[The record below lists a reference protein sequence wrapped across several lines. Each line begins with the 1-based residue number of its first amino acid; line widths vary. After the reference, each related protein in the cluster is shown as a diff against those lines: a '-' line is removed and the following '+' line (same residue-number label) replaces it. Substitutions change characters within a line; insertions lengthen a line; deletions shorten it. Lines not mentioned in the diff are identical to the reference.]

1 MKKELEEEKNI
12 KEEAD
17 GKEENS
23 WKDICFIPA
32 VVLVLLSCIDI
43 LRFAILGDKTAFIT
57 FALIAV
63 VFIFVAYTAW
73 KSRMPVLYLVIAV
86 AAFVLYFNTNF
97 STSTY
102 YFNWLFLVE
111 AVVAALGGILEIA
124 AIIRMKIVAG
134 MISKGKTL
142 EGKTSAEKVLTNKK
156 TEEKVLSARRLS
168 EKKPEEKRLKRNTP
182 LMVYFPAMVAVVI
195 LAGFLG
201 FWKVRYE
208 AAHNAQGQARDELWA
223 VPAKYDE
230 TEPTQPGTVEEVV
243 YNTKAYATDERDV
256 KKTAY
261 VYLPYGYDSE
271 KEYNI
276 LYLMHGTGD
285 DEKYWLK
292 TNPYNK
298 IMLDNMIA
306 DGDIQPL
313 IVVTPTFYVE
323 DDCADDLDQLT
334 YSFAKEL
341 RNDLMPEIE
350 SSYSTYAKS
359 ADDKGFS
366 ESRDHRA
373 FAGLSRGAV
382 TTYHS
387 AICQSLDYFSWF
399 GTFSGSRTD
408 AQQFQD
414 TIQSGTFADLPIHYL
429 YVASGNFDFALPGQV
444 QDYQAL
450 LDIEPRLRAGVN
462 TCFDVFPM
470 RYHSMGNW
478 HLALYNYLQK
488 IF

>member
-1 MKKELEEEKNI
+1 MKKEHKTR
-12 KEEAD
+12 KSMAD
-17 GKEENS
+17 QICLVTTALLILLACA
-23 WKDICFIPA
+23 DI
-32 VVLVLLSCIDI
+32 V
-43 LRFAILGDKTAFIT
+43 RFAVLGDKTVFIT
-57 FALIAV
+57 FWLIAI
-63 VFIFVAYTAW
+63 VFILLSYTAW
-73 KSRMPVLYLVIAV
+73 KSRMPFLYLLIAV

-102 YFNWLFLVE
+102 YFNWLFLGE
-111 AVVAALGGILEIA
+111 AIVAALGGILGTVAMLWKKIPVGRA
-124 AIIRMKIVAG
+124 AVFPLVM
-134 MISKGKTL
+134 S
-142 EGKTSAEKVLTNKK
+142 VL
-156 TEEKVLSARRLS
+156 
-168 EKKPEEKRLKRNTP
+168 
-182 LMVYFPAMVAVVI
+182 I
-195 LAGFLG
+195 LVGFLG
-201 FWKVRYE
+201 FWKLRYE
-208 AAHNAQGQARDELWA
+208 AAYNAQGQARDELWA

-230 TEPTQPGTVEEVV
+230 EEPKQAGTVEEIV
-243 YNTKAYATDERDV
+243 YDTKAYATDERIV

-261 VYLPYGYDSE
+261 VYLPYGYSKD
-271 KEYNI
+271 KQYNI

-298 IMLDNMIA
+298 TMLDNMIA
-306 DGDIQPL
+306 DGDIEPL

-359 ADDKGFS
+359 ADDEGFS
-366 ESRDHRA
+366 QSRDHRA

-382 TTYHS
+382 TMYHS
-387 AICQSLDYFSWF
+387 ALCQSLDYFSWF
-399 GTFSGSRTD
+399 GAFSGSRTD
-408 AQQFQD
+408 KTAFED
-414 TIQSGTFADLPIHYL
+414 TIQTGDFAELSIHYL
-429 YVASGNFDFALPGQV
+429 YVASGTFDFALPGQV

-450 LDIEPRLRAGVN
+450 LDIEPRLRSGVN

-470 RYHSMGNW
+470 RYHSVGNW
-478 HLALYNYLQK
+478 HLALYNFLQK

>member
-1 MKKELEEEKNI
+1 MKKEHKTR
-12 KEEAD
+12 KSMAD
-17 GKEENS
+17 QICLITTALLILLACA
-23 WKDICFIPA
+23 DI
-32 VVLVLLSCIDI
+32 V
-43 LRFAILGDKTAFIT
+43 RFAVLGDKTVFIT
-57 FALIAV
+57 FWLIAI
-63 VFIFVAYTAW
+63 VFILLSYTAW
-73 KSRMPVLYLVIAV
+73 KSRMPFLYLLIAV

-102 YFNWLFLVE
+102 YFNWLFLGE
-111 AVVAALGGILEIA
+111 AIVAALGGILGTVAMLWKKIPVGRA
-124 AIIRMKIVAG
+124 AVFPLVM
-134 MISKGKTL
+134 S
-142 EGKTSAEKVLTNKK
+142 VL
-156 TEEKVLSARRLS
+156 
-168 EKKPEEKRLKRNTP
+168 
-182 LMVYFPAMVAVVI
+182 I
-195 LAGFLG
+195 LVGFLG
-201 FWKVRYE
+201 FWKLRYE
-208 AAHNAQGQARDELWA
+208 AAYNAQGQARDELWA

-230 TEPTQPGTVEEVV
+230 EEPKQAGTVEEIV
-243 YNTKAYATDERDV
+243 YDTKAYATDERIV

-261 VYLPYGYDSE
+261 VYLPYGYSKD
-271 KEYNI
+271 KQYNI

-298 IMLDNMIA
+298 TMLDNMIA
-306 DGDIQPL
+306 DRDIEPL

-350 SSYSTYAKS
+350 SAYSTYAKS
-359 ADDKGFS
+359 ADDKGFFQ
-366 ESRDHRA
+366 SRDHRA

-382 TTYHS
+382 TMYHS
-387 AICQSLDYFSWF
+387 ALCQSLDYFSWF
-399 GTFSGSRTD
+399 GAFSGSRTD
-408 AQQFQD
+408 KTAFED
-414 TIQSGTFADLPIHYL
+414 TIQTGGFAELPIHYL
-429 YVASGNFDFALPGQV
+429 YVASGTFDFALPGQV

-450 LDIEPRLRAGVN
+450 LDIEPRLRSGVN

-478 HLALYNYLQK
+478 HLALYNFLQK

>member
-1 MKKELEEEKNI
+1 MKKELEEKNNIMEKTTE
-12 KEEAD
+12 KTTE
-17 GKEENS
+17 KTKHV
-23 WKDICFIPA
+23 WKWICFIPA
-32 VVLVLLSCIDI
+32 VILILLSGIDI

-57 FALIAV
+57 FSLIAV
-63 VFIFVAYTAW
+63 VFILVAYTAW
-73 KSRMPVLYLVIAV
+73 KSRIPVLYLVIAV

-111 AVVAALGGILEIA
+111 AVVAALGGILGIA
-124 AIIRMKIVAG
+124 AIIRVKIAT
-134 MISKGKTL
+134 GKATQ
-142 EGKTSAEKVLTNKK
+142 ENRIKRKTTRMA
-156 TEEKVLSARRLS
+156 
-168 EKKPEEKRLKRNTP
+168 
-182 LMVYFPAMVAVVI
+182 YFPAMAAVVI

-450 LDIEPRLRAGVN
+450 LGIEPRLRAGVN

-478 HLALYNYLQK
+478 HLALYNYLKK

>member
-156 TEEKVLSARRLS
+156 TEEKVFSARMLS

-298 IMLDNMIA
+298 TMLDNMIA
-306 DGDIQPL
+306 DVEADSFKYFQISEALADI
-313 IVVTPTFYVE
+313 FY
-323 DDCADDLDQLT
+323 A
-334 YSFAKEL
+334 
-341 RNDLMPEIE
+341 
-350 SSYSTYAKS
+350 
-359 ADDKGFS
+359 
-366 ESRDHRA
+366 
-373 FAGLSRGAV
+373 
-382 TTYHS
+382 
-387 AICQSLDYFSWF
+387 
-399 GTFSGSRTD
+399 
-408 AQQFQD
+408 
-414 TIQSGTFADLPIHYL
+414 
-429 YVASGNFDFALPGQV
+429 
-444 QDYQAL
+444 
-450 LDIEPRLRAGVN
+450 
-462 TCFDVFPM
+462 
-470 RYHSMGNW
+470 
-478 HLALYNYLQK
+478 
-488 IF
+488 

>member
-1 MKKELEEEKNI
+1 MKKEHKTR
-12 KEEAD
+12 KSMAD
-17 GKEENS
+17 QICLITTAFLILLACA
-23 WKDICFIPA
+23 DI
-32 VVLVLLSCIDI
+32 V
-43 LRFAILGDKTAFIT
+43 RFAVLGDKTVFIT
-57 FALIAV
+57 FWLIAI
-63 VFIFVAYTAW
+63 VFILLSYTAW
-73 KSRMPVLYLVIAV
+73 KSRMPFLYLLIAV

-102 YFNWLFLVE
+102 YFNWLFLGE
-111 AVVAALGGILEIA
+111 AIVAALGGILGTVAMLWKKIPVGRA
-124 AIIRMKIVAG
+124 AVFPLVM
-134 MISKGKTL
+134 S
-142 EGKTSAEKVLTNKK
+142 VL
-156 TEEKVLSARRLS
+156 
-168 EKKPEEKRLKRNTP
+168 
-182 LMVYFPAMVAVVI
+182 I
-195 LAGFLG
+195 LVGFLG
-201 FWKVRYE
+201 FWKLRYE
-208 AAHNAQGQARDELWA
+208 AAYNAQGQARDELWA

-230 TEPTQPGTVEEVV
+230 EEPKQAGTVEEIV
-243 YNTKAYATDERDV
+243 YDTKAYATDERIV

-261 VYLPYGYDSE
+261 VYLPYGYSKD
-271 KEYNI
+271 KQYNI

-298 IMLDNMIA
+298 TMLDNMIA
-306 DGDIQPL
+306 DRDIEPL

-341 RNDLMPEIE
+341 RNNLMPEIE
-350 SSYSTYAKS
+350 SVYSTYAKS
-359 ADDKGFS
+359 ADDEGFA

-382 TTYHS
+382 TMYHS
-387 AICQSLDYFSWF
+387 ALCQSLDYFSWF
-399 GTFSGSRTD
+399 GAFSGSRTD
-408 AQQFQD
+408 KTAFED
-414 TIQSGTFADLPIHYL
+414 TIQTGDFAELPIHYL
-429 YVASGNFDFALPGQV
+429 YVASGTFDFALPGQV

-450 LDIEPRLRAGVN
+450 LDIEPRLRSGVN

-478 HLALYNYLQK
+478 HLALYNFLQK

>member
-1 MKKELEEEKNI
+1 MKIYDEKQRKPEQSAVDWI
-12 KEEAD
+12 CRITSGILILFACM
-17 GKEENS
+17 
-23 WKDICFIPA
+23 DI
-32 VVLVLLSCIDI
+32 V
-43 LRFAILGDKTAFIT
+43 RFGSLGDKTAFIT
-57 FALIAV
+57 FSIIAAVFILLAYTAGKSKMPFLYLLIAV
-63 VFIFVAYTAW
+63 
-73 KSRMPVLYLVIAV
+73 P
-86 AAFVLYFNTNF
+86 AFVLYFNTNF

-111 AVVAALGGILEIA
+111 CIVGALGGILGT
-124 AIIRMKIVAG
+124 VV
-134 MISKGKTL
+134 MIW
-142 EGKTSAEKVLTNKK
+142 KK
-156 TEEKVLSARRLS
+156 TPMNRLAVL
-168 EKKPEEKRLKRNTP
+168 P
-182 LMVYFPAMVAVVI
+182 LAAAVVL
-195 LAGFLG
+195 LAAFLG
-201 FWKVRYE
+201 FWKMRYE
-208 AAHNAQGQARDELWA
+208 AAHNANGQARDELWA
-223 VPAKYDE
+223 VPEKYDGA
-230 TEPTQPGTVEEVV
+230 EPEQAGTVEEVV
-243 YNTKAYATDERDV
+243 YETKAYATDGRTV
-256 KKTAY
+256 TKTAY
-261 VYLPYGYDSE
+261 VYLPYGYSKE
-271 KEYNI
+271 KQYNI

-298 IMLDNMIA
+298 TMLDNLIA
-306 DGDIQPL
+306 SGDIEPL

-350 SSYSTYAKS
+350 ASYSTYAKS
-359 ADDKGFS
+359 ADDAGFS
-366 ESRDHRA
+366 QSRDHRA

-382 TTYHS
+382 TMYHS
-387 AICQSLDYFSWF
+387 VLCQSLDYFSWF
-399 GTFSGSRTD
+399 GAFSGSRTD
-408 AQQFQD
+408 AQAFED
-414 TIQSGTFADLPIHYL
+414 TIQSGDFADLPIHYL

-450 LDIEPRLRAGVN
+450 LDMEPRLCAGVN

>member
-1 MKKELEEEKNI
+1 MRQKIENKTDEKMWNR
-12 KEEAD
+12 
-17 GKEENS
+17 
-23 WKDICFIPA
+23 ICLLPVI
-32 VVLVLLSCIDI
+32 VLILMAGIDI
-43 LRFAILGDKTAFIT
+43 VRFAILGDKTAFII
-57 FALIAV
+57 FGLIAA
-63 VFIFVAYTAW
+63 VFMLVAYTAW
-73 KSRMPVLYLVIAV
+73 KSRMPFLHLMVAA

-102 YFNWLFLVE
+102 YFNWMFLVE
-111 AVVAALGGILEIA
+111 SIVAAVGGILGTAYMIWKKTSVRKVAVLPLA
-124 AIIRMKIVAG
+124 AAVLIVAG
-134 MISKGKTL
+134 
-142 EGKTSAEKVLTNKK
+142 A
-156 TEEKVLSARRLS
+156 
-168 EKKPEEKRLKRNTP
+168 
-182 LMVYFPAMVAVVI
+182 
-195 LAGFLG
+195 LG
-201 FWKVRYE
+201 FWKTRYE
-208 AAHNAQGQARDELWA
+208 AAHSAEGQARDEVWA

-230 TEPTQPGTVEEVV
+230 EEPEQVGSVEEVV
-243 YNTKAYATDERDV
+243 YDTKAYATDDRDV
-256 KKTAY
+256 KKKAY
-261 VYLPYGYDSE
+261 VYLPYGYSEE

-298 IMLDNMIA
+298 TMLDNMIA
-306 DGDIQPL
+306 NGDIEPL

-359 ADDKGFS
+359 ADDEGFS
-366 ESRDHRA
+366 QSRDHRA

-382 TTYHS
+382 TMYHS
-387 AICQSLDYFSWF
+387 ALCQSLNYFSWF
-399 GTFSGSRTD
+399 GAFSGSRTD
-408 AQQFQD
+408 KIAFED
-414 TIQSGTFADLPIHYL
+414 TIQTGGFAELPIHYL
-429 YVASGNFDFALPGQV
+429 YVASGTFDFALPGQV

-450 LDIEPRLRAGVN
+450 LDIEPRLRSGVT

-478 HLALYNYLQK
+478 HLALYNFLQK

>member
-1 MKKELEEEKNI
+1 MKKEHKTR
-12 KEEAD
+12 KSMAD
-17 GKEENS
+17 QICLITTAFLILLACA
-23 WKDICFIPA
+23 DI
-32 VVLVLLSCIDI
+32 V
-43 LRFAILGDKTAFIT
+43 RFAVLGDKTVFIT
-57 FALIAV
+57 FWLIAI
-63 VFIFVAYTAW
+63 VFILLSYTAW
-73 KSRMPVLYLVIAV
+73 KSRMPFLYLLIAV

-102 YFNWLFLVE
+102 YFNWLFLGE
-111 AVVAALGGILEIA
+111 AIVAALGGILGTVAMLWKKIPVGRA
-124 AIIRMKIVAG
+124 AVFPLVM
-134 MISKGKTL
+134 S
-142 EGKTSAEKVLTNKK
+142 VL
-156 TEEKVLSARRLS
+156 
-168 EKKPEEKRLKRNTP
+168 
-182 LMVYFPAMVAVVI
+182 I
-195 LAGFLG
+195 LVGFLG
-201 FWKVRYE
+201 FWKLRYE
-208 AAHNAQGQARDELWA
+208 AAYNAQGQARDELWA

-230 TEPTQPGTVEEVV
+230 EEPKQAGTVEEIV
-243 YNTKAYATDERDV
+243 YDTKAYATDERIV

-261 VYLPYGYDSE
+261 VYLPYGYSKD
-271 KEYNI
+271 KQYNI

-298 IMLDNMIA
+298 TMLDNMIA
-306 DGDIQPL
+306 DRDIEPL

-359 ADDKGFS
+359 TDDEGFS
-366 ESRDHRA
+366 QSRDHRA

-382 TTYHS
+382 TMYHS
-387 AICQSLDYFSWF
+387 ALCQSLDYFSWF
-399 GTFSGSRTD
+399 GAFSGSRTD
-408 AQQFQD
+408 KTAFED
-414 TIQSGTFADLPIHYL
+414 TIQTGDFAELPIHYL

-450 LDIEPRLRAGVN
+450 LDIEPRLRSGVN

-478 HLALYNYLQK
+478 HLALYNFLQK

>member
-1 MKKELEEEKNI
+1 MEMKKEYKTRKSMVDQICLI
-12 KEEAD
+12 TTALLILLACAD
-17 GKEENS
+17 
-23 WKDICFIPA
+23 I
-32 VVLVLLSCIDI
+32 V
-43 LRFAILGDKTAFIT
+43 RFAVLGDKTVFIT
-57 FALIAV
+57 FWLIAI
-63 VFIFVAYTAW
+63 VFILLSYTAW
-73 KSRMPVLYLVIAV
+73 KSRMPFLYLLIAV

-102 YFNWLFLVE
+102 YFNWLFLGE
-111 AVVAALGGILEIA
+111 AIVAALGGILGTVAMLWKKIPVGRA
-124 AIIRMKIVAG
+124 AVFPLVM
-134 MISKGKTL
+134 S
-142 EGKTSAEKVLTNKK
+142 VL
-156 TEEKVLSARRLS
+156 
-168 EKKPEEKRLKRNTP
+168 
-182 LMVYFPAMVAVVI
+182 I
-195 LAGFLG
+195 LVGFLG
-201 FWKVRYE
+201 FWKLRYE
-208 AAHNAQGQARDELWA
+208 AAYNAQGQARDELWA

-230 TEPTQPGTVEEVV
+230 EEPKQAGTVEEIV
-243 YNTKAYATDERDV
+243 YDTKAYATDERIV

-261 VYLPYGYDSE
+261 VYLPYGYSKD
-271 KEYNI
+271 KQYNI

-298 IMLDNMIA
+298 TMLDNMIA
-306 DGDIQPL
+306 DRDIEPL

-359 ADDKGFS
+359 ADDKGFFQ
-366 ESRDHRA
+366 SRDHRA

-382 TTYHS
+382 TMYHS
-387 AICQSLDYFSWF
+387 ALCQSLDYFSWF
-399 GTFSGSRTD
+399 GAFSGSRTD
-408 AQQFQD
+408 KTAFED
-414 TIQSGTFADLPIHYL
+414 TIQTGDFAELSIHYL

-450 LDIEPRLRAGVN
+450 LDIEPRLRSGVN

-478 HLALYNYLQK
+478 HLALYNFLQK

>member
-1 MKKELEEEKNI
+1 MMKQKIEKT
-12 KEEAD
+12 AD
-17 GKEENS
+17 EKMWNRIS
-23 WKDICFIPA
+23 QIPA
-32 VVLVLLSCIDI
+32 VVLVLLSGIDI
-43 LRFAILGDKTAFIT
+43 VRFAILGDRTAFIT
-57 FALIAV
+57 FSMIAV
-63 VFIFVAYTAW
+63 AFMLVAYMAW
-73 KSRMPVLYLVIAV
+73 KSRMPFLYLVIAA

-111 AVVAALGGILEIA
+111 SIIAALGGILGTA
-124 AIIRMKIVAG
+124 VMIRKKIPVG
-134 MISKGKTL
+134 
-142 EGKTSAEKVLTNKK
+142 
-156 TEEKVLSARRLS
+156 R
-168 EKKPEEKRLKRNTP
+168 
-182 LMVYFPAMVAVVI
+182 VAVLPLFAAVLI

-208 AAHNAQGQARDELWA
+208 AGHEAQGQARDELWA
-223 VPAKYDE
+223 VPAKYDAE
-230 TEPTQPGTVEEVV
+230 ESEQAGTVEEVV
-243 YNTKAYATDERDV
+243 YDTKAYATDERDV

-261 VYLPYGYDSE
+261 VYLPYGYSEE

-298 IMLDNMIA
+298 TMLDNMIA
-306 DGDIQPL
+306 DGDIEPL

-350 SSYSTYAKS
+350 SVYSTYAKS
-359 ADDKGFS
+359 ADDEGFA

-382 TTYHS
+382 TMYHS
-387 AICQSLDYFSWF
+387 ALCQSLDYFH
-399 GTFSGSRTD
+399 GSGHSAEAGQTGLHLKIPFRQ
-408 AQQFQD
+408 AILQNCQFIIYMWQ
-414 TIQSGTFADLPIHYL
+414 
-429 YVASGNFDFALPGQV
+429 VATSTSPC
-444 QDYQAL
+444 
-450 LDIEPRLRAGVN
+450 LDRFRITRLCWILNPDCGLV
-462 TCFDVFPM
+462 
-470 RYHSMGNW
+470 
-478 HLALYNYLQK
+478 
-488 IF
+488 

>member
-17 GKEENS
+17 GKEKNN

-32 VVLVLLSCIDI
+32 VVLILLSGIDI

-57 FALIAV
+57 FSLIAV
-63 VFIFVAYTAW
+63 VFILVAYTAR
-73 KSRMPVLYLVIAV
+73 KSRIPVLYLVIAV

-111 AVVAALGGILEIA
+111 AVVAALGGILGIA
-124 AIIRMKIVAG
+124 AIIRVKIAT
-134 MISKGKTL
+134 GKAMQ
-142 EGKTSAEKVLTNKK
+142 ENRIKRKTTRMA
-156 TEEKVLSARRLS
+156 
-168 EKKPEEKRLKRNTP
+168 
-182 LMVYFPAMVAVVI
+182 YFPAMAAVVI

-223 VPAKYDE
+223 VPAQYDE
-230 TEPTQPGTVEEVV
+230 TEPKQAGTVEEVV
-243 YNTKAYATDERDV
+243 YNTKAYATDEREV

-350 SSYSTYAKS
+350 SSYSTYAKT

-414 TIQSGTFADLPIHYL
+414 TIQSGEFADLPIHYL

-478 HLALYNYLQK
+478 HLALYNFLQK

>member
-1 MKKELEEEKNI
+1 MRHKIEMTADEKMWNRI
-12 KEEAD
+12 
-17 GKEENS
+17 S
-23 WKDICFIPA
+23 QIPV
-32 VVLVLLSCIDI
+32 VVLVLLSGIDI
-43 LRFAILGDKTAFIT
+43 VRFAILGDRTAFIT
-57 FALIAV
+57 FSMIAV
-63 VFIFVAYTAW
+63 VFMLVAYMAW
-73 KSRMPVLYLVIAV
+73 KSRMPFLYLLIAA
-86 AAFVLYFNTNF
+86 AAFILYFNTNF

-102 YFNWLFLVE
+102 YFNWLFLAE
-111 AVVAALGGILEIA
+111 AIVATLGGSL
-124 AIIRMKIVAG
+124 G
-134 MISKGKTL
+134 M
-142 EGKTSAEKVLTNKK
+142 
-156 TEEKVLSARRLS
+156 
-168 EKKPEEKRLKRNTP
+168 
-182 LMVYFPAMVAVVI
+182 
-195 LAGFLG
+195 AGFLG
-201 FWKVRYE
+201 FWKVRYDAGHE
-208 AAHNAQGQARDELWA
+208 AQGLARDELWA
-223 VPAKYDE
+223 VPAKYDGE
-230 TEPTQPGTVEEVV
+230 EPEQAGTVEEVV
-243 YNTKAYATDERDV
+243 YDTRAYATDGRSV
-256 KKTAY
+256 KKSAY
-261 VYLPYGYDSE
+261 VYLPYGYNKE

-298 IMLDNMIA
+298 TMLDNMIA
-306 DGDIQPL
+306 DGDIEPL

-366 ESRDHRA
+366 KSRDHRA

-382 TTYHS
+382 TMYHS
-387 AICQSLDYFSWF
+387 VLCQSLDYFSWF
-399 GTFSGSRTD
+399 GAFSGSRTD
-408 AQQFQD
+408 KTAFED
-414 TIQSGTFADLPIHYL
+414 TIQTGDFAELPIHYL
-429 YVASGNFDFALPGQV
+429 YVASGNLDFALPGQI

-450 LDIEPRLRAGVN
+450 LDIELRLRSGVN

-478 HLALYNYLQK
+478 HLALYNFLQK

>member
-1 MKKELEEEKNI
+1 MMKQKIEKT
-12 KEEAD
+12 AD
-17 GKEENS
+17 EKMWNRIS
-23 WKDICFIPA
+23 RIPA
-32 VVLVLLSCIDI
+32 VILVLLSGIDI
-43 LRFAILGDKTAFIT
+43 VRFAILGDKTAFIT
-57 FALIAV
+57 FSMIAV
-63 VFIFVAYTAW
+63 TFMLVAYMAW
-73 KSRMPVLYLVIAV
+73 KSKMPFLYLVIAA

-111 AVVAALGGILEIA
+111 SIIAALGGILGTA
-124 AIIRMKIVAG
+124 VMIRKKIPVG
-134 MISKGKTL
+134 
-142 EGKTSAEKVLTNKK
+142 
-156 TEEKVLSARRLS
+156 R
-168 EKKPEEKRLKRNTP
+168 
-182 LMVYFPAMVAVVI
+182 VAVLPLFAAVLI

-208 AAHNAQGQARDELWA
+208 AGHEAQGQARDELWA
-223 VPAKYDE
+223 VPAKYDAE
-230 TEPTQPGTVEEVV
+230 ESEQAGTVEEVV
-243 YNTKAYATDERDV
+243 YDTKAYATDERDV

-261 VYLPYGYDSE
+261 VYLPYGYSEE

-298 IMLDNMIA
+298 TMLDNMIA
-306 DGDIQPL
+306 DGDIEPL

-350 SSYSTYAKS
+350 SVYSTYAKS
-359 ADDKGFS
+359 ADDEGFA

-382 TTYHS
+382 TMYHS
-387 AICQSLDYFSWF
+387 ALCQSLDYFH
-399 GTFSGSRTD
+399 GSGHSAEAGQTGLHLKIPFRQ
-408 AQQFQD
+408 AILQNCQFIIYMWQ
-414 TIQSGTFADLPIHYL
+414 
-429 YVASGNFDFALPGQV
+429 VATSTSPC
-444 QDYQAL
+444 
-450 LDIEPRLRAGVN
+450 LDRFRITRLCWILNPDCGLV
-462 TCFDVFPM
+462 
-470 RYHSMGNW
+470 
-478 HLALYNYLQK
+478 
-488 IF
+488 

>member
-1 MKKELEEEKNI
+1 MMKQKIEKT
-12 KEEAD
+12 AD
-17 GKEENS
+17 EKMWNRIS
-23 WKDICFIPA
+23 RIPA
-32 VVLVLLSCIDI
+32 VILVLLSGIDI
-43 LRFAILGDKTAFIT
+43 VRFAILGDKTAFIT
-57 FALIAV
+57 FSMIAV
-63 VFIFVAYTAW
+63 TFMLVAYMAW
-73 KSRMPVLYLVIAV
+73 KSKMPFLYLVIAA

-111 AVVAALGGILEIA
+111 SIIAALGGILGIA
-124 AIIRMKIVAG
+124 VMIGKKIPVG
-134 MISKGKTL
+134 
-142 EGKTSAEKVLTNKK
+142 
-156 TEEKVLSARRLS
+156 R
-168 EKKPEEKRLKRNTP
+168 
-182 LMVYFPAMVAVVI
+182 VAVLPLLAAVLI
-195 LAGFLG
+195 LAGFPG

-208 AAHNAQGQARDELWA
+208 AGHEAQGQARDELWA
-223 VPAKYDE
+223 VPAKYDAE
-230 TEPTQPGTVEEVV
+230 ESEQAGTVEEVV
-243 YNTKAYATDERDV
+243 YDTKAYATDERDV

-261 VYLPYGYDSE
+261 VYLPYGYSEE

-298 IMLDNMIA
+298 TMLDNMIA
-306 DGDIQPL
+306 DGDIEPL

-350 SSYSTYAKS
+350 SVYSTYAKS
-359 ADDKGFS
+359 ADDEGFA

-382 TTYHS
+382 TMYHS
-387 AICQSLDYFSWF
+387 ALCQSLDYFSWF
-399 GTFSGSRTD
+399 GAFSGSRTD
-408 AQQFQD
+408 RTAFED
-414 TIQSGTFADLPIHYL
+414 TIQTGDFAELPIHYL

-450 LDIEPRLRAGVN
+450 LDIEPRLRSGVN

-478 HLALYNYLQK
+478 HLALYNFLQK

>member
-1 MKKELEEEKNI
+1 MKKEHKTR
-12 KEEAD
+12 KSMAD
-17 GKEENS
+17 QICLITTALLILLACA
-23 WKDICFIPA
+23 DI
-32 VVLVLLSCIDI
+32 V
-43 LRFAILGDKTAFIT
+43 RFAVLGDKTVFIT
-57 FALIAV
+57 FWLIAI
-63 VFIFVAYTAW
+63 VFILLSYTAW
-73 KSRMPVLYLVIAV
+73 KSRMPFLYLLIAV

-102 YFNWLFLVE
+102 YFNWLFLGE
-111 AVVAALGGILEIA
+111 AIVAALGGILGTVAMLWKKIPVGRA
-124 AIIRMKIVAG
+124 AVFPLVM
-134 MISKGKTL
+134 S
-142 EGKTSAEKVLTNKK
+142 VL
-156 TEEKVLSARRLS
+156 
-168 EKKPEEKRLKRNTP
+168 
-182 LMVYFPAMVAVVI
+182 I
-195 LAGFLG
+195 LVGFLG
-201 FWKVRYE
+201 FWKLRYE
-208 AAHNAQGQARDELWA
+208 AAYNAQGQARDELWA

-230 TEPTQPGTVEEVV
+230 EEPKQAGTVEEIV
-243 YNTKAYATDERDV
+243 YDTKAYATDERIV

-261 VYLPYGYDSE
+261 VYLPYGYSKD
-271 KEYNI
+271 KQYNI

-298 IMLDNMIA
+298 TMLDNMIA
-306 DGDIQPL
+306 DRDIEPL

-350 SSYSTYAKS
+350 SVYSTYAKS
-359 ADDKGFS
+359 ADDEGFS
-366 ESRDHRA
+366 KSRDHRA

-382 TTYHS
+382 TMYHS
-387 AICQSLDYFSWF
+387 ALCQSLDYFSWF
-399 GTFSGSRTD
+399 GAFSGSRTD
-408 AQQFQD
+408 KTAFED
-414 TIQSGTFADLPIHYL
+414 TIQTGGFAELPIHYL
-429 YVASGNFDFALPGQV
+429 YVASGTFDFALPGQV

-450 LDIEPRLRAGVN
+450 LDIEPRLRSGVN

-478 HLALYNYLQK
+478 HLALYNFLQK

>member
-1 MKKELEEEKNI
+1 MTGENKNKKNTVDL
-12 KEEAD
+12 
-17 GKEENS
+17 
-23 WKDICFIPA
+23 ICKMTS
-32 VVLVLLSCIDI
+32 VLLILFACMDI
-43 LRFAILGDKTAFIT
+43 VRFGILGDKTAFIT
-57 FALIAV
+57 FSMIAS
-63 VFIFVAYTAW
+63 VFILLAYTAG
-73 KSRMPVLYLVIAV
+73 KSRMPFLYLLIAV
-86 AAFVLYFNTNF
+86 PAFVLYFNTNF

-102 YFNWLFLVE
+102 YFNWLFLIE
-111 AVVAALGGILEIA
+111 CMIGALGGIAGTVVMIWKKIPMNRLAILPLAAAA
-124 AIIRMKIVAG
+124 AI
-134 MISKGKTL
+134 
-142 EGKTSAEKVLTNKK
+142 
-156 TEEKVLSARRLS
+156 
-168 EKKPEEKRLKRNTP
+168 
-182 LMVYFPAMVAVVI
+182 
-195 LAGFLG
+195 LAAFLG
-201 FWKVRYE
+201 FWKMRYE
-208 AAHNAQGQARDELWA
+208 AAHNADGQARDELWA
-223 VPAKYDE
+223 VPEKYDGAE
-230 TEPTQPGTVEEVV
+230 LEQTGTVEEVV
-243 YNTKAYATDERDV
+243 YETKAYATDERTV
-256 KKTAY
+256 TKTAY
-261 VYLPYGYDSE
+261 VYLPYGYSRE

-285 DEKYWLK
+285 DEKYWMK

-298 IMLDNMIA
+298 TMLDNLIA
-306 DGDIQPL
+306 SGDIQPL

-359 ADDKGFS
+359 ADDAGFS

-382 TTYHS
+382 TMYHS
-387 AICQSLDYFSWF
+387 VLCRSLDHFSWF
-399 GTFSGSRTD
+399 GAFSGSRTD
-408 AQQFQD
+408 VQAFED
-414 TIQSGTFADLPIHYL
+414 TIQTGEFADMPIHYL

-462 TCFDVFPM
+462 TTFDVFPM

-488 IF
+488 IFL

>member
-12 KEEAD
+12 KEETD
-17 GKEENS
+17 GKEKNS

-32 VVLVLLSCIDI
+32 VVLILLSGIDI

-63 VFIFVAYTAW
+63 VFILVAYTAR
-73 KSRMPVLYLVIAV
+73 KSRIPVLYLVIAV

-111 AVVAALGGILEIA
+111 AVVAALGGILGIA
-124 AIIRMKIVAG
+124 AIIRVKIAT
-134 MISKGKTL
+134 GKATQ
-142 EGKTSAEKVLTNKK
+142 ENRIKRKTTRMA
-156 TEEKVLSARRLS
+156 
-168 EKKPEEKRLKRNTP
+168 
-182 LMVYFPAMVAVVI
+182 YFPAMAAVVI

-223 VPAKYDE
+223 VPAQYDE
-230 TEPTQPGTVEEVV
+230 TEPKQAGTVEEVV
-243 YNTKAYATDERDV
+243 YNTKAYATDEREV

-350 SSYSTYAKS
+350 SSYSTYAKT

-414 TIQSGTFADLPIHYL
+414 TIQSGEFADLPIHYL

>member
-1 MKKELEEEKNI
+1 MTGEHKNKKNTVDL
-12 KEEAD
+12 
-17 GKEENS
+17 
-23 WKDICFIPA
+23 ICKMTS
-32 VVLVLLSCIDI
+32 VLLILFACMDI
-43 LRFAILGDKTAFIT
+43 VRFGILGDKTAFIT
-57 FALIAV
+57 FSMIAS
-63 VFIFVAYTAW
+63 VFILLAYTAG
-73 KSRMPVLYLVIAV
+73 KSRMPFLYLLIAV
-86 AAFVLYFNTNF
+86 PAFVLYFNTNF

-102 YFNWLFLVE
+102 YFNWLFLIE
-111 AVVAALGGILEIA
+111 CMIGALGGIAGTVVMIWKKIPMNRLAILPLAAAA
-124 AIIRMKIVAG
+124 AI
-134 MISKGKTL
+134 
-142 EGKTSAEKVLTNKK
+142 
-156 TEEKVLSARRLS
+156 
-168 EKKPEEKRLKRNTP
+168 
-182 LMVYFPAMVAVVI
+182 
-195 LAGFLG
+195 LAAFLG
-201 FWKVRYE
+201 FWKMRYE
-208 AAHNAQGQARDELWA
+208 AAHNADGQARDELWA
-223 VPAKYDE
+223 VPEKYDGA
-230 TEPTQPGTVEEVV
+230 EPEQTGTVEEVV
-243 YNTKAYATDERDV
+243 YETKAYATDERTV
-256 KKTAY
+256 TKTAY
-261 VYLPYGYDSE
+261 VYLPYGYSRE

-298 IMLDNMIA
+298 TMLDNLIA
-306 DGDIQPL
+306 SGDIQPL

-366 ESRDHRA
+366 KSRDHRA

-382 TTYHS
+382 TMYHS
-387 AICQSLDYFSWF
+387 VLCQSLDYFSWF
-399 GTFSGSRTD
+399 GAFSGSRTD
-408 AQQFQD
+408 KTAFED
-414 TIQSGTFADLPIHYL
+414 TIQTGDFAELPIHYL
-429 YVASGNFDFALPGQV
+429 YVASGNLDFALPGQI

-450 LDIEPRLRAGVN
+450 LDIEPRLRSGVN

-478 HLALYNYLQK
+478 HLALYNFLQK

>member
-1 MKKELEEEKNI
+1 MEMKKEHKTG
-12 KEEAD
+12 KSMAD
-17 GKEENS
+17 QICLITTALLILLACM
-23 WKDICFIPA
+23 DI
-32 VVLVLLSCIDI
+32 V
-43 LRFAILGDKTAFIT
+43 RFAVLGDKTAFIT
-57 FALIAV
+57 FCLIAI
-63 VFIFVAYTAW
+63 VFILLSYTAW
-73 KSRMPVLYLVIAV
+73 KSRMPFLYLLIAV
-86 AAFVLYFNTNF
+86 AAFILYFNTNF

-102 YFNWLFLVE
+102 YFNWLFLAE
-111 AVVAALGGILEIA
+111 AIVAVLGGVLGIVVMVWKKIPVGRAAVFPLVVLVLIL
-124 AIIRMKIVAG
+124 V
-134 MISKGKTL
+134 
-142 EGKTSAEKVLTNKK
+142 
-156 TEEKVLSARRLS
+156 
-168 EKKPEEKRLKRNTP
+168 
-182 LMVYFPAMVAVVI
+182 
-195 LAGFLG
+195 GFLG
-201 FWKVRYE
+201 FWRLRYE
-208 AAHNAQGQARDELWA
+208 VAYNAQGQARDELWA

-230 TEPTQPGTVEEVV
+230 EEPKQAGTVEEVV
-243 YNTKAYATDERDV
+243 YDTKAYATDERSV
-256 KKTAY
+256 KKSAY
-261 VYLPYGYDSE
+261 VYLPYGYSKE

-298 IMLDNMIA
+298 TMLDNMIA
-306 DGDIQPL
+306 NGDIEPL

-359 ADDKGFS
+359 ADDEGFS
-366 ESRDHRA
+366 QSRDHRA

-382 TTYHS
+382 TMYHS
-387 AICQSLDYFSWF
+387 ALCQSLDYFSWF
-399 GTFSGSRTD
+399 GAFSGSRTD
-408 AQQFQD
+408 KTAFED
-414 TIQSGTFADLPIHYL
+414 TIQTGDFAELSIHYL
-429 YVASGNFDFALPGQV
+429 YVASGSFDFALPGQV

-450 LDIEPRLRAGVN
+450 LDIEPRLRSGVT

-478 HLALYNYLQK
+478 HLALYNFLQK

>member
-1 MKKELEEEKNI
+1 MKKEHKTR
-12 KEEAD
+12 KSMAD
-17 GKEENS
+17 QICLITTAFLILLACA
-23 WKDICFIPA
+23 DI
-32 VVLVLLSCIDI
+32 V
-43 LRFAILGDKTAFIT
+43 RFAVLGDKTVFIT
-57 FALIAV
+57 FWLIAI
-63 VFIFVAYTAW
+63 VFILLSYTAW
-73 KSRMPVLYLVIAV
+73 KSRMPFLYLLIAV

-102 YFNWLFLVE
+102 YFNWLFLGE
-111 AVVAALGGILEIA
+111 AIVAALGGILGTVAMLWKKIPVGRA
-124 AIIRMKIVAG
+124 AVFPLVM
-134 MISKGKTL
+134 S
-142 EGKTSAEKVLTNKK
+142 VL
-156 TEEKVLSARRLS
+156 
-168 EKKPEEKRLKRNTP
+168 
-182 LMVYFPAMVAVVI
+182 I
-195 LAGFLG
+195 LVGFLG
-201 FWKVRYE
+201 FWKLRYE
-208 AAHNAQGQARDELWA
+208 AAYNAQGQARDELWA

-230 TEPTQPGTVEEVV
+230 EEPKQAGTVEEIV
-243 YNTKAYATDERDV
+243 YDTKAYATDERIV

-261 VYLPYGYDSE
+261 VYLPYGYSKD
-271 KEYNI
+271 KQYNI

-298 IMLDNMIA
+298 TMLDNMIA
-306 DGDIQPL
+306 DRDIEPL

-341 RNDLMPEIE
+341 RNNLMPEIE
-350 SSYSTYAKS
+350 SVYSTYAKS
-359 ADDKGFS
+359 ADDEGFA

-382 TTYHS
+382 TMYHS
-387 AICQSLDYFSWF
+387 ALCQSLDYFSWF
-399 GTFSGSRTD
+399 GAFSGIRTD
-408 AQQFQD
+408 KTAFED
-414 TIQSGTFADLPIHYL
+414 TIQTGDLAELPIHYL

-450 LDIEPRLRAGVN
+450 LDIEPRLRSGVN

-478 HLALYNYLQK
+478 HLALYNFLQK